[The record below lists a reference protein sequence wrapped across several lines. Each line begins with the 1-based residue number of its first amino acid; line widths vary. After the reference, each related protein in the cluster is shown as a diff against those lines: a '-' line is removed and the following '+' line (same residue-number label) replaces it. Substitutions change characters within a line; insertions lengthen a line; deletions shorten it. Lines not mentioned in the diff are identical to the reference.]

1 MLKEVGGLHA
11 VPDVALCAASWC
23 VAIAEAADFADS
35 MSVPPF
41 DERQPLGRDA
51 LRRLVSR
58 VDDDLNDTPVDTA
71 LLWSDV
77 TLLYQR
83 ASATTPTSD
92 NT

>member
-1 MLKEVGGLHA
+1 
-11 VPDVALCAASWC
+11 
-23 VAIAEAADFADS
+23 

-51 LRRLVSR
+51 LRRLISR

-83 ASATTPTSD
+83 ASATTLTSD